1 MEPKRSPA
9 RKGQQPMG
17 AGPRAG
23 GEAVGSLGDRVIC
36 FGEEE
41 GEKRQGPMACLGLI
55 DLSSIMFSNRTL
67 LLYGRLLVPINFSF
81 ILYDLQGKYLYISGN
96 NNFSFP
102 I

>member
-55 DLSSIMFSNRTL
+55 TVNLHNSGDQSVILG
-67 LLYGRLLVPINFSF
+67 GRA
-81 ILYDLQGKYLYISGN
+81 D
-96 NNFSFP
+96 
-102 I
+102 